1 MFLAS
6 HPKGEVRKLDL
17 SFIIV
22 QVLSGLTMAT
32 VLFLVAS
39 GLTLIFGVVGL
50 FNFAH
55 GSFYMLGA
63 YFAYQ
68 FISLMGINFWLGV
81 CLAILGTGIA
91 GWVMEYFFLKRIYGR
106 QEEGAY
112 QILLTYCFILIL
124 DDLVKIIWGTDY
136 KSISRPDIFM
146 GTITIGNWAIP
157 TYYLF
162 IIILGLFIA
171 GGIWLLLQR
180 SKFGRIVRAISSD
193 RMMVDALGI
202 NVNLSL
208 TIVFAFATA
217 LGGLSGAIAA
227 PLRTVTPGTG
237 VEIIIE
243 SLIVVVIGGLGNF
256 WGAWIAALIIGQV
269 TSFGIL
275 FLPRW
280 SMLFIYMVM
289 AGVLIMRPE
298 GLLGETRK

>member
-1 MFLAS
+1 M
-6 HPKGEVRKLDL
+6 DL

-81 CLAILGTGIA
+81 GLAILGTGIA

>member
-1 MFLAS
+1 M
-6 HPKGEVRKLDL
+6 DL

-237 VEIIIE
+237 VEMIIE

>member
-1 MFLAS
+1 MDF
-6 HPKGEVRKLDL
+6 

-68 FISLMGINFWLGV
+68 FISLMDINFWFGV
-81 CLAILGTGIA
+81 CLAIVGTGVC

-106 QEEGAY
+106 QEEGPY
-112 QILLTYCFILIL
+112 QILLTYSFILIL

-146 GTITIGNWAIP
+146 GTIPIGDWAIP
-157 TYYLF
+157 SYYLF
-162 IIILGLFIA
+162 IIFLGMFIA
-171 GGIWLLLQR
+171 GGIWFLLQR
-180 SKFGRIVRAISSD
+180 SNFGRIVRAISSD
-193 RMMVDALGI
+193 RTMVNALGI
-202 NVNLSL
+202 NVNLFL

-217 LGGLSGAIAA
+217 LGGLSGALAA
-227 PLRTVTPGTG
+227 PLRTVTPGAG
-237 VEIIIE
+237 IEIIID

-269 TSFGIL
+269 TAFGIL
-275 FLPRW
+275 LFPRW
-280 SMLFIYMVM
+280 SILFIYIVM
-289 AGVLIMRPE
+289 AGVLIIRPE
-298 GLLGETRK
+298 GLLGEANKKG

>member
-1 MFLAS
+1 M
-6 HPKGEVRKLDL
+6 DL

-298 GLLGETRK
+298 GLFGETRK